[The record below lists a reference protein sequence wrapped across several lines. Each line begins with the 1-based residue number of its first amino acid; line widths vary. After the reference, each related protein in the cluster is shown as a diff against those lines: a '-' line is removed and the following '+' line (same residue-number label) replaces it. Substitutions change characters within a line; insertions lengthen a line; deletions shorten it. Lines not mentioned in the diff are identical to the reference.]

1 MNIGP
6 GEFDLDDLL
15 KWICVGISLI
25 AIIVVQFRA
34 FGFGRK
40 SRNPRNIASFFTPRQ
55 LLSKRQRNVLSIVT
69 MAPLTFVFVVVS
81 GRSSTF
87 LKTAVEVFHG
97 AVGSGSPWK
106 DVVTMEMV
114 SLVPE
119 PLHPFIILI
128 VFVGIFRSPSEFVYR
143 RVERMVLYGSGL
155 LPGING
161 AARQSATVLLEA
173 GGSYEDVID
182 LLEAGRPNRVP
193 LPVELVDA
201 VPEVQLS
208 FQLLY
213 LAEPDI
219 PEFGV
224 RRALQRL
231 AEDKCGDVLAEHHRR
246 TLGLPTDQDVGDAV
260 QDPSGEEARQRSER
274 FEMAALPETRDF
286 APLVLWEPGAAE
298 PRGRDARAD
307 WGYIISSVVVYAVV
321 CGLYVAVV
329 PAASESFEA
338 MGVTWPEPPYRWDL
352 VWDIGVFT
360 VAAILPTLLGI
371 AFVAR
376 RSVAIREP
384 PARRNRIVLL
394 SVFSFSVAM
403 YFVNVMRVMSE
414 YYLGDRISVSA
425 LGPHMLQFPEW
436 VYIVCHALVPCLA
449 VLVLTIGDP
458 PRLRAGPREI
468 VSGGKAVAA
477 IAVISVSHALAYLA
491 FEAAADY
498 AIHYYVHQ
506 ALLAAVLSTSAL
518 LMFRGYW
525 KPRRMVGQVRSSG

>member
-1 MNIGP
+1 MNTGP

-15 KWICVGISLI
+15 KWICVGLSLI

-55 LLSKRQRNVLSIVT
+55 LLSKRQRNILSIVT

-81 GRSSTF
+81 GRSRTF
-87 LKTAVEVFHG
+87 LEMAVGVFHG
-97 AVGSGSPWK
+97 AVGSDSRWK
-106 DVVTMEMV
+106 DVVTVEMV

-128 VFVGIFRSPSEFVYR
+128 VFVGIFRNTSEFVYR

-182 LLEAGRPNRVP
+182 LLEAGRQNRVP

-219 PEFGV
+219 PAFGV

-231 AEDKCGDVLAEHHRR
+231 AEDKCGDVLAEHHRT
-246 TLGLPTDQDVGDAV
+246 TLGFPTAQDVGDAV
-260 QDPSGEEARQRSER
+260 QDPTGEEARQMSER
-274 FEMAALPETRDF
+274 FEMAAVPETRDF
-286 APLVLWEPGAAE
+286 APLVLWE

-307 WGYIISSVVVYAVV
+307 WGYIISGVVVYAVV

-329 PAASESFEA
+329 PAASDPFEA
-338 MGVTWPEPPYRWDL
+338 MGIIWPEPPYRWDL

-376 RSVAIREP
+376 RSVAVRET
-384 PARRNRIVLL
+384 PARRNCIVLL

-403 YFVNVMRVMSE
+403 YFVNMMRVMSE
-414 YYLGDRISVSA
+414 YYLGDRISVSS

-477 IAVISVSHALAYLA
+477 IAVISASHALAYLA
-491 FEAAADY
+491 FELAADY

-506 ALLAAVLSTSAL
+506 ALLAAVLSASAL

-525 KPRRMVGQVRSSG
+525 KPRRMVGQVRSSS